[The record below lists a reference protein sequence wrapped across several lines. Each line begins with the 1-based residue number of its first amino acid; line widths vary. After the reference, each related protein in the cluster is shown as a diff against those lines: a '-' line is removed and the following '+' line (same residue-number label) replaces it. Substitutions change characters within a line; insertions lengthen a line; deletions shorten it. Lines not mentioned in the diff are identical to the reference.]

1 MKMLIAVLACLGLAL
16 PMTACAQSLA
26 STATLAPAVP
36 PAMVV
41 HLDSAQ
47 PILPIPEPAPVAAA
61 LPKDAPMTPAAWAS
75 APATIGGASLPPF
88 TTAQAAL
95 VLDEASAQ
103 VLYHKEGHTPLPPA
117 SLTKIVTA
125 VVAIEKGNL
134 DEWVTVQVDSRKMV
148 GSTVMGLRAGEQF
161 TLRDLVYGLM
171 LPSGNDAALAIARH
185 ISGSDMAFVA
195 EMNALMKRLGLHE
208 SHFTNPH
215 GLNAPGHVIS
225 PYDLAMLARYAMTLP
240 AFREVVATPKY
251 EAHGTRILKMGSMI
265 SGMLAW
271 IDGADGV
278 KSGFTEQA
286 GKTLVFSA
294 MRNGHRV
301 FVVTMNSRMLEG
313 ETAELTEWAF
323 GNFDWNPRAAP
334 AHVAMPQPAPDP
346 GGSSMIQAAMSTTA
360 H

>member
-1 MKMLIAVLACLGLAL
+1 MVANLDAARPITTLPAGQPRAAV
-16 PMTACAQSLA
+16 
-26 STATLAPAVP
+26 PAV
-36 PAMVV
+36 
-41 HLDSAQ
+41 
-47 PILPIPEPAPVAAA
+47 
-61 LPKDAPMTPAAWAS
+61 APMTPLAWAP
-75 APATIGGASLPPF
+75 APTMVAGAALPPF

-125 VVAIEKGNL
+125 VVAIERGNL
-134 DEWVTVQVDSRKMV
+134 DEWVTIGVDSRRMS
-148 GSTVMGLRAGEQF
+148 GSTVMGLRAGEQY

-195 EMNALMKRLGLHE
+195 DMNALMSRLGLHE

-215 GLNAPGHVIS
+215 GLNAPGHVTS
-225 PYDLAMLARYAMTLP
+225 PYDLAMVSRYAMTLP
-240 AFREVVATPKY
+240 AFREIVSTSSY
-251 EAHGTRILKMGSMI
+251 EVQGTRTLRLGSMI

-271 IDGADGV
+271 VDGADGV

-294 MRNGHRV
+294 LRDGHRV
-301 FVVTMNSRMLEG
+301 FVVTMNSRTLEG
-313 ETAELTEWAF
+313 ETASLAEWAF
-323 GNFDWNPRAAP
+323 GNFDWDAPVHVQQQPAEAP
-334 AHVAMPQPAPDP
+334 AAVA
-346 GGSSMIQAAMSTTA
+346 AADVASAVIESALEGATP
-360 H
+360 